1 MAIVSD
7 PNPSQSDTSSADASV
22 EETTQKPK
30 SHFWIDFGPLLIF
43 FVTFH
48 WLRRDNPDD
57 ALFIAAAIFAV
68 AALIALALGWL
79 KYRTL
84 SFVLILSTILIV
96 GTTALAFFFDNKLF
110 LFMRPTVVNGLLGL
124 GVLGGVVF
132 GKNVLKV
139 LLGDA
144 FTLPAKAW
152 NTLAIRWGIFFLCV
166 AAINEV
172 VWRTQTEAFWVN
184 FKTFG
189 FMPLTLI
196 FTLAQIPFIQKHGG
210 LKGLEK

>member
-1 MAIVSD
+1 MSETDSTEAGAS
-7 PNPSQSDTSSADASV
+7 PNSQTAAS
-22 EETTQKPK
+22 KPNN
-30 SHFWIDFGPLLIF
+30 HVWMDLGPLLIF

-48 WLRRDNPDD
+48 WLRRDNPEE

-68 AALIALALGWL
+68 AAVIALTIGWL

-132 GKNVLKV
+132 RKNVLKT

-144 FTLPAKAW
+144 FTLSPAAW
-152 NTLAIRWGIFFLCV
+152 NQLAIRWGIFFLCV

-189 FMPLTLI
+189 FLPLTLV
-196 FTLAQIPFIQKHGG
+196 FTLAQIPFIQRHGG
-210 LKGLEK
+210 LKGLEE

>member
-7 PNPSQSDTSSADASV
+7 PNPSQSDAPSTDISV
-22 EETTQKPK
+22 EEAAQKPK

>member
-1 MAIVSD
+1 MSD

-210 LKGLEK
+210 LMGLEK

>member
-1 MAIVSD
+1 MSD

>member
-1 MAIVSD
+1 MSD
-7 PNPSQSDTSSADASV
+7 PNPSQSDAPSTDISV
-22 EETTQKPK
+22 EEVAQKPK